1 MYMIRNCRVKQA
13 TFQPIK
19 NYICI
24 ICTKGLY
31 MYKEQREK
39 KFTPRKQRSKRE
51 KKEEEITVQRQQ
63 YKQHI
68 IGTFHFHDN

>member
-1 MYMIRNCRVKQA
+1 MYNMH
-13 TFQPIK
+13 
-19 NYICI
+19 
-24 ICTKGLY
+24 KGLIHIQGIE
-31 MYKEQREK
+31 KK